1 MCEEKQASADVQ
13 ETALAELDKN
23 ILLILLKDRSTGKNI
38 LWATDDYKD
47 LGIGF
52 AADDE
57 ITLPAITGAHG
68 NLIKPRALKS
78 KEEQGARTRNMAE
91 VFTPLWICNKQNNLA
106 DNAWFG
112 RENVFNTEN
121 GTDWQATE
129 GKIAFPSEKGADGW
143 IAYIASKRLEI
154 TCGEAPYLASRYDT
168 MTGEIVPLEKRI
180 GLLDRKLR
188 VINERTR
195 NFKDRE
201 RAKKRWLEL
210 ATLAVRS
217 TYGFEWAGD
226 NILLARENLLF
237 TVADYYAAK
246 FGDAL
251 DMEMLEHFAEI
262 ISWNIWQMDGL
273 KAVVP
278 NSCHDY
284 KKERQA
290 VTPNLFA
297 AKDFSART
305 LKRSVSPCDVDED
318 ERQKCQGCLKDNID
332 LHNGVYC
339 KLKNWSTG
347 KVLLFKDMLDGEG
360 SEGVMSKDFKFD
372 VVIGNP
378 PYQDSTSVNN
388 RAGAIYPFFY
398 DAAEKLGKKYLLISP
413 ARFLFNTGLTSKEW
427 NNKMLKD
434 PHLKVMYYNSN
445 SSEVFSNTDIKGGVV
460 VIYRNAVENFG
471 AIEEFIPDNLL
482 RSISKHFKKDT
493 EHNLSSLIYG
503 GRSDLK
509 FNDKF
514 LNVYKN
520 VKETLLCAIQRKH
533 PKATKLSPNEEYEI
547 KSSSFETLAYVFHDD
562 EPKEPEKYYKLLGL
576 LDGKRT
582 YKWLEK
588 EYLTPR
594 YEDNNI
600 DKYKVLVPE
609 SNGSGTFGEVL
620 STPIVAEPYVS
631 STPTFISVGKFNS
644 EVEAQNM
651 LKYIKTKL
659 VRSLLGILKKTQHNA
674 AGNWAYIPLQ
684 DFTPTSD
691 IDWSKSI
698 HEIDL
703 QLYKKYGLSDE
714 EINFIETH
722 VKEMA

>member
-1 MCEEKQASADVQ
+1 MVTADVK
-13 ETALAELDKN
+13 ENSLLCFDKN
-23 ILLILLKDRSTGKNI
+23 ILTLLLKDRSSGKNI
-38 LWATDDYKD
+38 IWATDDYEQ
-47 LGIGF
+47 LGAGY

-57 ITLPAITGAHG
+57 LTLAAITGEHG
-68 NLIKPRALKS
+68 DIIRPRALKS
-78 KEEQGARTRNMAE
+78 KEEQGLRTRNMAE
-91 VFTPLWICNKQNNLA
+91 VFTPLWICNKMNNLA
-106 DNAWFG
+106 DNDWFG
-112 RENVFNTEN
+112 RENAFNSEN
-121 GTDWQATE
+121 GTSWQASE
-129 GKIAFPSEKGADGW
+129 GKVAFPGEQGADGW
-143 IAYIASKRLEI
+143 KAYLSSKRLEI

-168 MTGEIVPLEKRI
+168 MTGELVPLAQRI

-195 NFKDRE
+195 NLKDKQ
-201 RAKKRWLEL
+201 RAQKRWLEL
-210 ATLAVRS
+210 AKQALQS
-217 TYGFEWAGD
+217 IYGFEWAGD
-226 NILLARENLLF
+226 NVLLARENLLF
-237 TVADYYAAK
+237 TLNDYYAEK
-246 FGDAL
+246 FAEQL
-251 DMEMLEHFAEI
+251 SIEALEHFAEI

-273 KAVVP
+273 KTVLP

-284 KKERQA
+284 QKERQA
-290 VTPNLFA
+290 FSPNLFLA
-297 AKDFSART
+297 RDFSTRA
-305 LKRSVSPCDVDED
+305 LKRSMSPCDVDED
-318 ERQKCQGCLKDNID
+318 ELQKCQGCLKDNLD
-332 LHNGVYC
+332 LHNGIYC
-339 KLKNWSTG
+339 KIKNWSTG
-347 KVLLFKDMLDGEG
+347 KVLLFKELLDEEG
-360 SEGVMSKDFKFD
+360 SEEKMAKDFKFD

-413 ARFLFNTGLTSKEW
+413 ARFLFNTGLTPKEW
-427 NNKMLKD
+427 NNKMLQD
-434 PHLKVMYYNSN
+434 SHLKVMYYNSN

-460 VIYRNAVENFG
+460 VIYRNAEEYFG

-482 RSISKHFKKDT
+482 RSISKHFKKDA
-493 EHNLSSLIYG
+493 ERNLSALIYG

-514 LNVYKN
+514 LNTYKN
-520 VKETLLCAIQRKH
+520 VKEILLCAIQRKH

-547 KSSSFETLAYVFHDD
+547 KSSSFETLSYVFHDN

-576 LDGKRT
+576 FDGKRT
-582 YKWLEK
+582 YKWIEK

-594 YEDNNI
+594 YADNNI

-609 SNGSGTFGEVL
+609 SNGSGMFGEVL

-631 STPTFISVGKFNS
+631 STPTFISIGKFNS
-644 EVEAQNM
+644 EIEAQNM

-684 DFTPTSD
+684 DFTHSSD

-703 QLYKKYGLSDE
+703 QLYKKYGLSEE

-722 VKEMA
+722 VKEMV